1 MNASGCSL
9 CVKRLNLNALAWWK
23 FNQSCVCL
31 CVCRDTEKKKA
42 SWRRRKWTN
51 KSKKG
56 GGGMRDVS
64 ISSGFILSH
73 MWGGASVYLFKGGII
88 IDIGFCFPL
97 HVSPSLKN
105 VRWRR
110 RATQQFA
117 AKRKPSNPPL
127 HVPSHPILKL
137 GDIVSFFLGTQ
148 STEGKKKGRNEK

>member
-1 MNASGCSL
+1 MHWLGENSIKVVYV
-9 CVKRLNLNALAWWK
+9 CVFVEIQR
-23 FNQSCVCL
+23 
-31 CVCRDTEKKKA
+31 KKKA

-148 STEGKKKGRNEK
+148 STEGKKKGQNEK